1 MLVSPKIVI
10 KMNEI
15 KVPIVINEEKLS
27 TGKKIFVAHCDV
39 LNVSSQGKTFEEVK
53 KNIEEARNIEVEECP
68 DKLDLII
75 QEAQPVITFVDVIKD
90 AKTSSAIRKAAC

>member
-1 MLVSPKIVI
+1 MQEL
-10 KMNEI
+10 

-53 KNIEEARNIEVEECP
+53 KNIQEAVDIELEECP
-68 DKLDLII
+68 EKLDLIS
-75 QEAQPVITFVDVIKD
+75 QDTQPVITFVDVIKD
-90 AKTSSAIRKAAC
+90 AKAASTIRQATC